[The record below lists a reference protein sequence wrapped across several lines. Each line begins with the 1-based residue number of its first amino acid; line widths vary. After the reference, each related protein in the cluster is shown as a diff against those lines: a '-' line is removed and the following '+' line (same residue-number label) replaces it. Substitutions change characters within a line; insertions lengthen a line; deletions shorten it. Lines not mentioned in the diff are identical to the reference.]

1 MTPTKTA
8 PETATAPAL
17 LKRKDAA
24 AWLGITTSALAQLA
38 YRGTGPKYVIIGT
51 RTVRYRMSDLVEYVE
66 SNIHTQSGSAA

>member
-1 MTPTKTA
+1 MTTTMTA

-51 RTVRYRMSDLVEYVE
+51 RTVRYRMSDLEDYV
-66 SNIHTQSGSAA
+66 NANVRTQSGSAA